1 MFGYAIYD
9 MKDIKQK
16 YITQMTFTKYFNKFY
31 FENYSIRSFLEQE
44 YLI

>member
-1 MFGYAIYD
+1 
-9 MKDIKQK
+9 MKDIKQNHN
-16 YITQMTFTKYFNKFY
+16 ITQMTFTKYFNKFY